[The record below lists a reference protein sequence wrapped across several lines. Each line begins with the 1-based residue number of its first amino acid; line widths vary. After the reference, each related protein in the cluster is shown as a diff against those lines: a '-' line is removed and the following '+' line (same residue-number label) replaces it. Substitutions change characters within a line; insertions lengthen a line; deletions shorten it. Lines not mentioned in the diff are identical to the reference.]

1 MRQSW
6 ILLIFLS
13 CFGSAGA
20 SESTAQD
27 RAVVAQ
33 ADDRS
38 KAPPAL
44 PGDAERTVALLLVG
58 PEITWLSQ
66 LAGKNIAIDEAVSA
80 SNDDAR
86 QWLAAMVN
94 AELAAGRTKALDRLV
109 KGEVS
114 AAVLTLS
121 YPEAAEWSSEIAG
134 FKVFR
139 IPLVKRPLKSGSA
152 PAEAAASDVQSASI
166 QLPPP
171 PSETA
176 ASDVQSASIQ
186 PSLPPS
192 EASVAAVDHEA
203 VAPVDTKARERIR
216 VATVIAEHVMTLRD
230 AEKKASAS
238 PNTGEQSVAI
248 VVAGP
253 EVKSVAD
260 LAGKIIA
267 IDDRHL
273 NLHTGIQAAF
283 LVAGATDSLLTTS
296 ETKAAADRLLSG
308 KASAAVLTLVYPE
321 TGFSAI
327 EGYSVFRVLL
337 DHRERM

>member
-6 ILLIFLS
+6 MLLIFLS

-20 SESTAQD
+20 SEATAQD
-27 RAVVAQ
+27 PTIVAQ
-33 ADDRS
+33 VDDRS
-38 KAPPAL
+38 KAPPVS

-80 SNDDAR
+80 SNDEAR
-86 QWLAAMVN
+86 RWLAAMVN
-94 AELAAGRTKALDRLV
+94 AELATGRTMALDRLV

-121 YPEAAEWSSEIAG
+121 YPETAEWSSEIAG

-152 PAEAAASDVQSASI
+152 PAEAAASDMQSASI
-166 QLPPP
+166 QL
-171 PSETA
+171 
-176 ASDVQSASIQ
+176 
-186 PSLPPS
+186 SLPPS
-192 EASVAAVDHEA
+192 EASVAVVDHEA
-203 VAPVDTKARERIR
+203 VASIDTKAREQMRI
-216 VATVIAEHVMTLRD
+216 ATVIAEHVMTLRD

-260 LAGKIIA
+260 LAGTIIA

-283 LVAGATDSLLTTS
+283 VVAGATDSLLTTS

-327 EGYSVFRVLL
+327 EGYTVFRVSL
-337 DHRERM
+337 DHREIKARM

>member
-6 ILLIFLS
+6 VLLIFLS
-13 CFGSAGA
+13 CFGAAGA
-20 SESTAQD
+20 SELTAQD
-27 RAVVAQ
+27 RTVVAQ
-33 ADDRS
+33 VDDRS
-38 KAPPAL
+38 KAPPVS
-44 PGDAERTVALLLVG
+44 PGDAERTVALLLVA
-58 PEITWLSQ
+58 PEITSLSE
-66 LAGKNIAIDEAVSA
+66 LAGKNIAIDEAASA
-80 SNDDAR
+80 SNDEAR
-86 QWLAAMVN
+86 RWLAAMVN
-94 AELAAGRTKALDRLV
+94 AELAGGRTKALDRLV

-121 YPEAAEWSSEIAG
+121 YPETAEWSSEIAG

-152 PAEAAASDVQSASI
+152 PAEAAASDAQSASI
-166 QLPPP
+166 QL
-171 PSETA
+171 
-176 ASDVQSASIQ
+176 
-186 PSLPPS
+186 SLPPS
-192 EASVAAVDHEA
+192 EAGVAVVDHEA
-203 VAPVDTKARERIR
+203 VAPIDPKARERMR

-238 PNTGEQSVAI
+238 PNTGEPSVAI

-273 NLHTGIQAAF
+273 NLHTRIQAAF
-283 LVAGATDSLLTTS
+283 VVAGATDSLLTTS
-296 ETKAAADRLLSG
+296 ETKAADRLLSG

-327 EGYSVFRVLL
+327 EGYSVFRVSLE
-337 DHRERM
+337 HREIKARM

>member
-6 ILLIFLS
+6 MLLIFLS

-27 RAVVAQ
+27 RTVVAQ
-33 ADDRS
+33 VDDRS
-38 KAPPAL
+38 KAPPVS
-44 PGDAERTVALLLVG
+44 PGDAERAVALLLVA
-58 PEITWLSQ
+58 PEITWLSE
-66 LAGKNIAIDEAVSA
+66 LAGKDIAIDEAASA
-80 SNDDAR
+80 SNDEAR
-86 QWLAAMVN
+86 RWLAAMVN
-94 AELAAGRTKALDRLV
+94 AELAGGRTKALDRLV

-166 QLPPP
+166 Q
-171 PSETA
+171 
-176 ASDVQSASIQ
+176 

-192 EASVAAVDHEA
+192 EASVAAVDHEP
-203 VAPVDTKARERIR
+203 VAPIDTKARERMR
-216 VATVIAEHVMTLRD
+216 VATVITEHVMTLRE

-238 PNTGEQSVAI
+238 PNTGELSVAI

-327 EGYSVFRVLL
+327 EGYSVFRVSL

>member
-6 ILLIFLS
+6 MLLIFLS

-20 SESTAQD
+20 SESTAQEP
-27 RAVVAQ
+27 AIVAQ
-33 ADDRS
+33 VDDRS
-38 KAPPAL
+38 KAPPVS

-80 SNDDAR
+80 SNDEAR
-86 QWLAAMVN
+86 RWLAAMVN
-94 AELAAGRTKALDRLV
+94 AELAGSPTKALDRLV

-121 YPEAAEWSSEIAG
+121 YPETAEWSSEIAG

-152 PAEAAASDVQSASI
+152 PAEAAASDAQSASI
-166 QLPPP
+166 QLSPP
-171 PSETA
+171 PSEA
-176 ASDVQSASIQ
+176 R
-186 PSLPPS
+186 
-192 EASVAAVDHEA
+192 VAVVDQEA
-203 VAPVDTKARERIR
+203 VASIDTKARERMR
-216 VATVIAEHVMTLRD
+216 VATVITEHVMTLRE

-238 PNTGEQSVAI
+238 PNTGELSVAI

-267 IDDRHL
+267 IDDRHS

-283 LVAGATDSLLTTS
+283 VVAGATDSLLTTS

-327 EGYSVFRVLL
+327 DGYSVFRVSL

>member
-6 ILLIFLS
+6 MLLIFLS

-27 RAVVAQ
+27 PTIVAQ
-33 ADDRS
+33 VDDRS
-38 KAPPAL
+38 KAPPVS

-80 SNDDAR
+80 SNDEAR
-86 QWLAAMVN
+86 RWLAAMVN
-94 AELAAGRTKALDRLV
+94 AELAAGQTKALDRLV

-121 YPEAAEWSSEIAG
+121 YPETAEWSSEIAG

-152 PAEAAASDVQSASI
+152 PAEAAASDVQTASI
-166 QLPPP
+166 QPSPP
-171 PSETA
+171 PSETRVA
-176 ASDVQSASIQ
+176 VDDETTASIDTK
-186 PSLPPS
+186 
-192 EASVAAVDHEA
+192 AV
-203 VAPVDTKARERIR
+203 VSIDTKARERMR
-216 VATVIAEHVMTLRD
+216 VATVITEHVMTLRD
-230 AEKKASAS
+230 AEKKAAAS
-238 PNTGEQSVAI
+238 PNTGELSVAI

-267 IDDRHL
+267 IDDRHS

-283 LVAGATDSLLTTS
+283 VVAGATDSLLTTS

-327 EGYSVFRVLL
+327 EGYSVFRVSL

>member
-6 ILLIFLS
+6 MLLIFLS

-27 RAVVAQ
+27 PTIVAQ
-33 ADDRS
+33 VDDRS
-38 KAPPAL
+38 KAPPVS

-80 SNDDAR
+80 SNNEAR
-86 QWLAAMVN
+86 RWLAAMVN
-94 AELAAGRTKALDRLV
+94 AELAAGQIKALDRLV

-121 YPEAAEWSSEIAG
+121 YPETAEWSSEIAG

-139 IPLVKRPLKSGSA
+139 IPLVKRPLTSGSA
-152 PAEAAASDVQSASI
+152 PAEAAASDAQSASI
-166 QLPPP
+166 QLSPP
-171 PSETA
+171 PSEA
-176 ASDVQSASIQ
+176 R
-186 PSLPPS
+186 
-192 EASVAAVDHEA
+192 VAVVDQEA
-203 VAPVDTKARERIR
+203 VASIDTKARERMR
-216 VATVIAEHVMTLRD
+216 VATVITEHVMTLRE

-238 PNTGEQSVAI
+238 PNTGELSVAI

-273 NLHTGIQAAF
+273 DLHTGIQAAF
-283 LVAGATDSLLTTS
+283 VVAGATDSLLTTS

-321 TGFSAI
+321 TGFSTI
-327 EGYSVFRVLL
+327 EGYGVFRVSL

>member
-1 MRQSW
+1 M
-6 ILLIFLS
+6 LLIFLS

-38 KAPPAL
+38 KAAPVA
-44 PGDAERTVALLLVG
+44 PGDAERTVALLLVA
-58 PEITWLSQ
+58 PEIAWLSD
-66 LAGKNIAIDEAVSA
+66 LAGKNIAIDEAASA
-80 SNDDAR
+80 SNDEAR
-86 QWLAAMVN
+86 RWLAAMIN
-94 AELAAGRTKALDRLV
+94 AELAGGRTKALDRLV

-121 YPEAAEWSSEIAG
+121 YPETGEWSSEIAG

-139 IPLVKRPLKSGSA
+139 IPLAKRPLKSGSA

-166 QLPPP
+166 Q
-171 PSETA
+171 PS
-176 ASDVQSASIQ
+176 
-186 PSLPPS
+186 PPPS
-192 EASVAAVDHEA
+192 EASVALVDHE
-203 VAPVDTKARERIR
+203 PVGSIDTKARERMR

-230 AEKKASAS
+230 AEKKAAAS
-238 PNTGEQSVAI
+238 PNTGELSVAV

-253 EVKSVAD
+253 EVKSLAD

-273 NLHTGIQAAF
+273 KLHTRMQAAF
-283 LVAGATDSLLTTS
+283 VVAGATDSLLTAS
-296 ETKAAADRLLSG
+296 ETKAIDRLLSG
-308 KASAAVLTLVYPE
+308 KASAAVLTVLYPE

-327 EGYSVFRVLL
+327 EGYSVFRVSLER
-337 DHRERM
+337 RETKARM

>member
-1 MRQSW
+1 M
-6 ILLIFLS
+6 LLIFLS

-20 SESTAQD
+20 SESTALD
-27 RAVVAQ
+27 RTIVAQ
-33 ADDRS
+33 VDDRS
-38 KAPPAL
+38 KAPPVS
-44 PGDAERTVALLLVG
+44 PGDAERAVALLLVA
-58 PEITWLSQ
+58 PEITWLSE

-80 SNDDAR
+80 SNDEAR
-86 QWLAAMVN
+86 RWLAAMVN
-94 AELAAGRTKALDRLV
+94 AELAGGRTKALDRL

-121 YPEAAEWSSEIAG
+121 YPETAEWSSEIAG

-152 PAEAAASDVQSASI
+152 PAESAASEVQSASI
-166 QLPPP
+166 RL
-171 PSETA
+171 
-176 ASDVQSASIQ
+176 
-186 PSLPPS
+186 SLPPS
-192 EASVAAVDHEA
+192 EASVAVVDHEA
-203 VAPVDTKARERIR
+203 VASIDTKARERMR
-216 VATVIAEHVMTLRD
+216 VATVVAEHVMTLRD

-238 PNTGEQSVAI
+238 PNTGELSVAI

-273 NLHTGIQAAF
+273 NLHTRIQAA
-283 LVAGATDSLLTTS
+283 LVVAGATDSLLTTS
-296 ETKAAADRLLSG
+296 ETKAADRLLSG

-327 EGYSVFRVLL
+327 EGYSVFRISLE
-337 DHRERM
+337 HREIKVRM

>member
-6 ILLIFLS
+6 MLLIFLS

-20 SESTAQD
+20 SESTALD
-27 RAVVAQ
+27 RTIVAQ
-33 ADDRS
+33 VDDRS
-38 KAPPAL
+38 KAPPVS
-44 PGDAERTVALLLVG
+44 PGDAERTVALLLVA
-58 PEITWLSQ
+58 PEITWLSE

-80 SNDDAR
+80 SNDEAR
-86 QWLAAMVN
+86 RWLAAMVN
-94 AELAAGRTKALDRLV
+94 AELAGGRTKALDRLV

-121 YPEAAEWSSEIAG
+121 YPETAEWSSEIAG

-152 PAEAAASDVQSASI
+152 PAESAASEVQSASI
-166 QLPPP
+166 RL
-171 PSETA
+171 
-176 ASDVQSASIQ
+176 
-186 PSLPPS
+186 SLPPS
-192 EASVAAVDHEA
+192 EASVAVVDHEA
-203 VAPVDTKARERIR
+203 VASIDTKARERMR
-216 VATVIAEHVMTLRD
+216 VATVVAEHVMTLRD

-238 PNTGEQSVAI
+238 PNTGELSVAI

-273 NLHTGIQAAF
+273 NLHTRIQAA
-283 LVAGATDSLLTTS
+283 LVVAGATDSLLTTS
-296 ETKAAADRLLSG
+296 ETKAADRLLSG

-327 EGYSVFRVLL
+327 EGYSVFRISLK
-337 DHRERM
+337 HREIKVRM

>member
-6 ILLIFLS
+6 MLLVFLS

-20 SESTAQD
+20 SELTAQD
-27 RAVVAQ
+27 RLVVAQ
-33 ADDRS
+33 IDDRS
-38 KAPPAL
+38 KAPPVS

-58 PEITWLSQ
+58 PEITWLSE
-66 LAGKNIAIDEAVSA
+66 LAGKKIAIDEAVSA

-86 QWLAAMVN
+86 RGLAAMVN
-94 AELAAGRTKALDRLV
+94 TELAEGRAKALDRLV

-121 YPEAAEWSSEIAG
+121 YPETAEWSSEIAG

-166 QLPPP
+166 Q
-171 PSETA
+171 
-176 ASDVQSASIQ
+176 

-192 EASVAAVDHEA
+192 ETRVAVDDETTASIDTKA
-203 VAPVDTKARERIR
+203 VVSIDTKARERMR
-216 VATVIAEHVMTLRD
+216 VATVITEHVMTLRD
-230 AEKKASAS
+230 AEKKAAAS
-238 PNTGEQSVAI
+238 PNTGELSVAI

-267 IDDRHL
+267 IDDRHS

-327 EGYSVFRVLL
+327 EGYSVFRVSL

>member
-6 ILLIFLS
+6 MLLIFLS

-20 SESTAQD
+20 SESTALD
-27 RAVVAQ
+27 RTIVAQ
-33 ADDRS
+33 VDDRS
-38 KAPPAL
+38 KAPPVS

-80 SNDDAR
+80 SNDEAR
-86 QWLAAMVN
+86 RWLAAMVN
-94 AELAAGRTKALDRLV
+94 AELAGGRTKALDRLL

-121 YPEAAEWSSEIAG
+121 YPETAEWSSEIAG

-152 PAEAAASDVQSASI
+152 PAEAAASDMQSASI
-166 QLPPP
+166 QL
-171 PSETA
+171 
-176 ASDVQSASIQ
+176 
-186 PSLPPS
+186 SLPPS
-192 EASVAAVDHEA
+192 EASVAVVDHEA
-203 VAPVDTKARERIR
+203 VASIDTKARERMR
-216 VATVIAEHVMTLRD
+216 VATVVAEHVMTLRD

-238 PNTGEQSVAI
+238 PNTGELSVAI

-267 IDDRHL
+267 IDDRHST
-273 NLHTGIQAAF
+273 LHTGIQAAF
-283 LVAGATDSLLTTS
+283 VVAGATDSLLTTS
-296 ETKAAADRLLSG
+296 ETKAADRLLSG

-321 TGFSAI
+321 TGFSTI
-327 EGYSVFRVLL
+327 EGYSVFRVPL
-337 DHRERM
+337 

>member
-6 ILLIFLS
+6 MLLVFLS

-27 RAVVAQ
+27 PTIVAQ
-33 ADDRS
+33 VDDRS
-38 KAPPAL
+38 KAPPVS

-80 SNDDAR
+80 SNNEAR
-86 QWLAAMVN
+86 RWLAAMVN
-94 AELAAGRTKALDRLV
+94 AELAAGQTKALDRLV
-109 KGEVS
+109 KGEVP

-121 YPEAAEWSSEIAG
+121 YPETAEWSSEIAG

-139 IPLVKRPLKSGSA
+139 IPLVKRPLTSGSA
-152 PAEAAASDVQSASI
+152 PAEAAASDAQSASI
-166 QLPPP
+166 QFLPP
-171 PSETA
+171 PSEA
-176 ASDVQSASIQ
+176 R
-186 PSLPPS
+186 
-192 EASVAAVDHEA
+192 VAVVDHEA
-203 VAPVDTKARERIR
+203 VASIDTKARERMR
-216 VATVIAEHVMTLRD
+216 VATVITEHVMTLRE

-238 PNTGEQSVAI
+238 PNTGELSVAI

-273 NLHTGIQAAF
+273 NLHTRIQAAF
-283 LVAGATDSLLTTS
+283 VVAGATDSLLTTS

-308 KASAAVLTLVYPE
+308 KASAAVLTMVYPE

-327 EGYSVFRVLL
+327 DGYSVFRVSL

>member
-1 MRQSW
+1 M
-6 ILLIFLS
+6 LLIFLS

-20 SESTAQD
+20 SESTALD
-27 RAVVAQ
+27 RTIVAQ
-33 ADDRS
+33 VDDRS
-38 KAPPAL
+38 KAPPVS
-44 PGDAERTVALLLVG
+44 PGDAERAVALLLVA
-58 PEITWLSQ
+58 PEITWLSE
-66 LAGKNIAIDEAVSA
+66 LAGKDIAIDEAASA
-80 SNDDAR
+80 SNDEAR
-86 QWLAAMVN
+86 RWLAAMVN
-94 AELAAGRTKALDRLV
+94 AELAGGRTKALDRLV

-121 YPEAAEWSSEIAG
+121 YPETAEWSSEIAG

-166 QLPPP
+166 Q
-171 PSETA
+171 
-176 ASDVQSASIQ
+176 

-192 EASVAAVDHEA
+192 EAGVAAVDHEA
-203 VAPVDTKARERIR
+203 VAPIDTKARERMR

-230 AEKKASAS
+230 AEKKAAAS
-238 PNTGEQSVAI
+238 PNTGEMSVAI

-273 NLHTGIQAAF
+273 NLHTRIQAAF
-283 LVAGATDSLLTTS
+283 VVAGATDSLLTTS
-296 ETKAAADRLLSG
+296 ETKAADRLLSG

-327 EGYSVFRVLL
+327 EGYSVFRISLE
-337 DHRERM
+337 HREIKVRM

>member
-1 MRQSW
+1 
-6 ILLIFLS
+6 LS
-13 CFGSAGA
+13 
-20 SESTAQD
+20 E
-27 RAVVAQ
+27 
-33 ADDRS
+33 
-38 KAPPAL
+38 
-44 PGDAERTVALLLVG
+44 
-58 PEITWLSQ
+58 

-80 SNDDAR
+80 SNDEAR
-86 QWLAAMVN
+86 RWLAAMVN
-94 AELAAGRTKALDRLV
+94 AELAGGRTKALDRLV

-121 YPEAAEWSSEIAG
+121 YPETAEWSSEIAG

-152 PAEAAASDVQSASI
+152 PAESAASEVQSASI
-166 QLPPP
+166 RLSP
-171 PSETA
+171 
-176 ASDVQSASIQ
+176 
-186 PSLPPS
+186 PPS
-192 EASVAAVDHEA
+192 EASVAVVDHEA
-203 VAPVDTKARERIR
+203 VASIDTKARERMR
-216 VATVIAEHVMTLRD
+216 VATVVAEHVMTLRD

-238 PNTGEQSVAI
+238 PNTGELSVAI

-273 NLHTGIQAAF
+273 NLHTRIQAAF
-283 LVAGATDSLLTTS
+283 VVAGATDSLLTTS
-296 ETKAAADRLLSG
+296 ETKAADRLLSG

-327 EGYSVFRVLL
+327 EGYSVFRISLE
-337 DHRERM
+337 HREIKVRM

>member
-13 CFGSAGA
+13 CLGSAGA
-20 SESTAQD
+20 SESTPQD

-33 ADDRS
+33 AGDHS
-38 KAPPAL
+38 KAPPVP
-44 PGDAERTVALLLVG
+44 PGEAERTVALLLVA
-58 PEITWLSQ
+58 PEIKSLSE
-66 LAGKNIAIDEAVSA
+66 LAGKDIAIDEATSA
-80 SNDDAR
+80 SNDEAR
-86 QWLAAMVN
+86 RWLAALVD

-121 YPEAAEWSSEIAG
+121 YPETAEWSSEIAA

-152 PAEAAASDVQSASI
+152 PAEAAASDVQTASI
-166 QLPPP
+166 RL
-171 PSETA
+171 
-176 ASDVQSASIQ
+176 
-186 PSLPPS
+186 SLPPS
-192 EASVAAVDHEA
+192 EARVAVVEA
-203 VAPVDTKARERIR
+203 VASIDTKARERMR
-216 VATVIAEHVMTLRD
+216 VATVITEHVMTLRD

-238 PNTGEQSVAI
+238 PNTGELSIAV

-267 IDDRHL
+267 IDDRHS
-273 NLHTGIQAAF
+273 NLHTRIQAAF
-283 LVAGATDSLLTTS
+283 VVAGATDSLLTAS
-296 ETKAAADRLLSG
+296 ETNAADRLLSG
-308 KASAAVLTLVYPE
+308 KASAAVLTMVYPE

-327 EGYSVFRVLL
+327 EGYSVFRVSLE
-337 DHRERM
+337 HREIKVRM

>member
-6 ILLIFLS
+6 MLLIFLS

-27 RAVVAQ
+27 RTIVAQ
-33 ADDRS
+33 VDDRS
-38 KAPPAL
+38 KAPPVS
-44 PGDAERTVALLLVG
+44 PGDAERAVALLLVA
-58 PEITWLSQ
+58 PEITWLSE

-80 SNDDAR
+80 SNDEAR
-86 QWLAAMVN
+86 RWLAAMVN
-94 AELAAGRTKALDRLV
+94 AELAGGRTKALDRLV

-121 YPEAAEWSSEIAG
+121 YPETAEWSSEIAG

-139 IPLVKRPLKSGSA
+139 IPLVKRPMKSGSA
-152 PAEAAASDVQSASI
+152 PAESAASEVQSASI
-166 QLPPP
+166 RL
-171 PSETA
+171 
-176 ASDVQSASIQ
+176 
-186 PSLPPS
+186 SLPPS
-192 EASVAAVDHEA
+192 EASVAVDHEA
-203 VAPVDTKARERIR
+203 VASIDTKARERMR
-216 VATVIAEHVMTLRD
+216 VATVVAEHVMTLRD

-238 PNTGEQSVAI
+238 PNTGEMSVAI

-273 NLHTGIQAAF
+273 NLHTRIQAAF
-283 LVAGATDSLLTTS
+283 VVAGATDSLLTAS
-296 ETKAAADRLLSG
+296 ETKAVDRLLSG

-327 EGYSVFRVLL
+327 EGYSVFRVSLE
-337 DHRERM
+337 HREIKVRM

>member
-1 MRQSW
+1 M
-6 ILLIFLS
+6 LLIFLS

-20 SESTAQD
+20 SESTALD
-27 RAVVAQ
+27 RTIVAQ
-33 ADDRS
+33 VDDRS
-38 KAPPAL
+38 KAPPVS
-44 PGDAERTVALLLVG
+44 PGDAERAVALLLVA
-58 PEITWLSQ
+58 PEITWLSE

-80 SNDDAR
+80 SNDEAR
-86 QWLAAMVN
+86 RWLAAMVN
-94 AELAAGRTKALDRLV
+94 AELATGRTMALDRLV

-121 YPEAAEWSSEIAG
+121 YPETAEWSSEIAG

-152 PAEAAASDVQSASI
+152 PAEAAASDMQSASI
-166 QLPPP
+166 QL
-171 PSETA
+171 
-176 ASDVQSASIQ
+176 
-186 PSLPPS
+186 SLPPS
-192 EASVAAVDHEA
+192 EASVAVVDHEA
-203 VAPVDTKARERIR
+203 VASIDTKAREQMRI
-216 VATVIAEHVMTLRD
+216 ATVIAEHVMTLRD

-260 LAGKIIA
+260 LAGTIIA

-283 LVAGATDSLLTTS
+283 VVAGATDSLLTTS
-296 ETKAAADRLLSG
+296 ETKAADRLLSG

-327 EGYSVFRVLL
+327 EGYTVFRVSL
-337 DHRERM
+337 DHREIKARM

>member
-13 CFGSAGA
+13 CLGSAGA
-20 SESTAQD
+20 SESTPQD

-33 ADDRS
+33 AGDHS
-38 KAPPAL
+38 KAPPVP
-44 PGDAERTVALLLVG
+44 PGEAERTVALLLVA
-58 PEITWLSQ
+58 PEIKSLSE
-66 LAGKNIAIDEAVSA
+66 LAGKDIAIDEATSA
-80 SNDDAR
+80 SNDEAR
-86 QWLAAMVN
+86 RWLAALVD

-121 YPEAAEWSSEIAG
+121 YPETAEWSSEIAA

-152 PAEAAASDVQSASI
+152 PAEAAASDVQTASI
-166 QLPPP
+166 RL
-171 PSETA
+171 
-176 ASDVQSASIQ
+176 
-186 PSLPPS
+186 SLPPS
-192 EASVAAVDHEA
+192 EARVAVVEA
-203 VAPVDTKARERIR
+203 VASIDTKARERMR
-216 VATVIAEHVMTLRD
+216 VATVITEHVMTLRD

-238 PNTGEQSVAI
+238 PNTGELSVAV

-267 IDDRHL
+267 IDDRHS
-273 NLHTGIQAAF
+273 NLHTRIQAAF
-283 LVAGATDSLLTTS
+283 VVAGATDSLLTAS
-296 ETKAAADRLLSG
+296 ETNAADRLLSG
-308 KASAAVLTLVYPE
+308 KASAAVLTMVYPE

-327 EGYSVFRVLL
+327 EGYSVFRVSLE
-337 DHRERM
+337 HREIKVRM

>member
-1 MRQSW
+1 M
-6 ILLIFLS
+6 LLIFLS

-38 KAPPAL
+38 KAPPVS
-44 PGDAERTVALLLVG
+44 PGDTERTVALLLVA
-58 PEITWLSQ
+58 PEIAWLSD
-66 LAGKNIAIDEAVSA
+66 LAGKAIAIDEATSA
-80 SNDDAR
+80 SNDEAR
-86 QWLAAMVN
+86 RWLAAMVN
-94 AELAAGRTKALDRLV
+94 AELAGGRTKALDRLV

-121 YPEAAEWSSEIAG
+121 YPETGEWSSEIAG

-139 IPLVKRPLKSGSA
+139 IPLAKRPLKSGSA

-166 QLPPP
+166 QLSPP
-171 PSETA
+171 PSEA
-176 ASDVQSASIQ
+176 R
-186 PSLPPS
+186 
-192 EASVAAVDHEA
+192 VALVDHEA
-203 VAPVDTKARERIR
+203 VGSIDTTARQRMR

-230 AEKKASAS
+230 AEKKAAAS
-238 PNTGEQSVAI
+238 PNIGELSVAV

-253 EVKSVAD
+253 EVKSLAD

-273 NLHTGIQAAF
+273 KLHTRIQAAF
-283 LVAGATDSLLTTS
+283 VLAGATDSLVTAS
-296 ETKAAADRLLSG
+296 ETKAADRLLSG
-308 KASAAVLTLVYPE
+308 KASAAVLTVLYPE

-327 EGYSVFRVLL
+327 EGYSVFRVPLER
-337 DHRERM
+337 RETKARM

>member
-6 ILLIFLS
+6 MLLIFLS

-27 RAVVAQ
+27 PTIVAQ
-33 ADDRS
+33 VDDRS
-38 KAPPAL
+38 KAPPVS

-80 SNDDAR
+80 SNDEAR
-86 QWLAAMVN
+86 RWLAAMVN
-94 AELAAGRTKALDRLV
+94 AELAAGQTKALDRLV

-121 YPEAAEWSSEIAG
+121 YPETAEWSSEIAG

-152 PAEAAASDVQSASI
+152 AAEAAASDAQSASI
-166 QLPPP
+166 QL
-171 PSETA
+171 
-176 ASDVQSASIQ
+176 
-186 PSLPPS
+186 SLPPS
-192 EASVAAVDHEA
+192 EARVAVVDHEA
-203 VAPVDTKARERIR
+203 VASIDTKARERMR
-216 VATVIAEHVMTLRD
+216 VATVITEHVMTLRE

-238 PNTGEQSVAI
+238 PNTGELSVAI

-267 IDDRHL
+267 IDDRHS

-283 LVAGATDSLLTTS
+283 VVAGATDSLLTTS
-296 ETKAAADRLLSG
+296 ETKAADRLLSG

-327 EGYSVFRVLL
+327 EGYSVFRVSL
-337 DHRERM
+337 DHRETKARM